1 MKFDLRHLESFV
13 AVAEELHFG
22 RAAARLHLAQ
32 PALSQQILRL
42 ESSLGVDLLVR
53 ERRRTALS
61 DVGRLFLV
69 EARRTLEQARA
80 AESVAERARRGELGR
95 LRVGYH
101 PTASSQPFLT
111 ALSAFERAVPDVEL
125 SLRELPMGVLGQP
138 LHDDTVDVA
147 FLSTL
152 GDIDCGQPQ
161 LRMRTLASE
170 RFLLAAPTGHLLAR
184 HDDIALRDLKD
195 ETLVMLGRDVCA
207 FWHDDLLAM
216 CARGDCNPHSI
227 RYVGGLGTQLT
238 LVAAGLGVA
247 LVQESSKVVRSE
259 GIDYLPVRDADRP
272 VISAAMW
279 RATDTSPTL
288 TRFLDLLPEGTPGQ
302 RDEDGSPR
310 PRSD

>member
-42 ESSLGVDLLVR
+42 EASLGVDLLVR

-69 EARRTLEQARA
+69 EARRTLEQAKA

-101 PTASSQPFLT
+101 PTASSEPFLS
-111 ALSAFERAVPDVEL
+111 ALSAFERAVPEVEL
-125 SLRELPMGVLGQP
+125 GLQELPMGVLGQP

-152 GDIDCGQPQ
+152 GAIDCGRPQ

-170 RFLLAAPTGHLLAR
+170 RFLLAAPTGHALSK
-184 HDDIALRDLKD
+184 HDDIALRDLNG
-195 ETLVMLGRDVCA
+195 ETLVMLSRDVCA

-216 CARGDCNPHSI
+216 CGRGDYTPRSI
-227 RYVGGLGTQLT
+227 RYAGELGAQLT

-247 LVQESSKVVRSE
+247 LVQESSKVVRTE
-259 GIDYLPVRDADRP
+259 GIDYIPVRDADQP

-288 TRFLDLLPEGTPGQ
+288 TRFLELLPA
-302 RDEDGSPR
+302 
-310 PRSD
+310 